1 MKDLF
6 ACRSVSVEHVSKY
19 RVLFVSLV
27 WKIDEVGQKHTVG
40 FVRNAVHRAVE
51 ERRHGQ
57 QAEHPDN
64 DQESLFSGQEKKIWK
79 KQMFR

>member
-1 MKDLF
+1 MHSGAFPLSMSANTVF
-6 ACRSVSVEHVSKY
+6 YSSVLSG
-19 RVLFVSLV
+19 
-27 WKIDEVGQKHTVG
+27 KIDGVGQKHTVG
-40 FVRNAVHRAVE
+40 FVRNGVHRAVE

-64 DQESLFSGQEKKIWK
+64 DQESLFSGKEKKIWK